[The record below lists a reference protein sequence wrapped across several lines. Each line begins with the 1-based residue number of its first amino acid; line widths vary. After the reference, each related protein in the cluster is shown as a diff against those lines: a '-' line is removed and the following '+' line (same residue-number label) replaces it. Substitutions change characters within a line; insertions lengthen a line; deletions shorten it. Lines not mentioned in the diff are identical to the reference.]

1 MINRRTLLF
10 GTAGLALGSL
20 LTSCGSAT
28 ANALRVM
35 LLEGSVPPEV
45 LKKFRQQAE
54 EPVNFQMTSQLETV
68 FQQLQRWQLPPETP
82 AFSLRRFLPWAQ
94 TEAGPAVDNLA
105 SLGDYWLTSAI
116 AQDLIEPLDLPAET
130 LAKLPVAWQQFVKR
144 NAERDPGDDSQP
156 TSVWAAPYKVQTLVI
171 VYRQSQ
177 FPQANPPFK
186 AWSDLLQPQL
196 RRQLALPDHPRI
208 VIGLLQKMQTGSFNP
223 SFEGTAD
230 SAVALPLSDS
240 LAESFAQLNQQVR
253 TYDSST
259 SLKALVNEDITA
271 AVAWSGDVIAALKRY
286 RDLKAVVP
294 AEGSLLSADMWV
306 RPKGAEMSAAA
317 KKWIAF
323 CLQTGPATQ
332 ISSAGKGLSPIF
344 LSEDASLPDALE
356 NSDLS
361 IAAIQKSEPLLP
373 LPAAMQTAYLDLW
386 QQLRAG

>member
-20 LTSCGSAT
+20 LTSCGSTA
-28 ANALRVM
+28 ANALRVT

-54 EPVNFQMTSQLETV
+54 EPVNFQVASQLETV

-94 TEAGPAVDNLA
+94 AESGPAADHLA

-130 LAKLPVAWQQFVKR
+130 LAKLPVAWHQFVKR
-144 NAERDPGDDSQP
+144 DSGDDSQP

-171 VYRQSQ
+171 VYRQNQ
-177 FPQANPPFK
+177 FPQESPPFK
-186 AWSDLLQPQL
+186 AWSDLLQPHL
-196 RRQLALPDHPRI
+196 RHQLALPDHPRV

-223 SFEGTAD
+223 SFEGAAG
-230 SAVALPLSDS
+230 SALTPQLSDA
-240 LAESFAQLNQQVR
+240 LAKSFAQLNQQVR

-259 SLKALVNEDITA
+259 SLKALVNEDVTA

-286 RDLKAVVP
+286 RDLRAVVP

-323 CLQTGPATQ
+323 CWQTGPATQ
-332 ISSAGKGLSPIF
+332 ISIAGKGLSPIF
-344 LSEDASLPDALE
+344 LSADATLPEALK

-373 LPAAMQTAYLDLW
+373 LPPAMQTAYLELW